1 MRVIDRQK
9 QLQRMVSLIES
20 SFPLC
25 DDVKNAFL
33 QIPRD
38 IFMPSG
44 MTNFAYNID
53 AIPIGANQFI
63 SSPLSVA
70 KMTQY
75 LDIDKNCD
83 NILEIG
89 CGSGYQAAILSYLF
103 RRVFSIER
111 IDRLRQEAI
120 SRFKQLAI
128 MNINTKLDDGQNGWE
143 RFAPFDRILFS
154 ASLKKIPQKIIDQL
168 SNNGMIVAPIINDD
182 GTQAITRFIKTY
194 GGLSVL
200 DRKDTCLFVKIRD
213 NVE

>member
-1 MRVIDRQK
+1 MVGINQQK
-9 QLQRMVSLIES
+9 QLQRMVALIES
-20 SFPLC
+20 SFPIR
-25 DDVKNAFL
+25 DDIKNAFL
-33 QIPRD
+33 QIPRN

-44 MTNFAYNID
+44 MTNFSYNID

-89 CGSGYQAAILSYLF
+89 CGSGYQAAILSHLF

-120 SRFKQLAI
+120 ARFKQLSI

-154 ASLKKIPQKIIDQL
+154 ASLKNIPQKIIEQL
-168 SNNGMIVAPIINDD
+168 SNNGMIVAPIINND
-182 GTQAITRFIKTY
+182 GTQTITRFIKSY
-194 GGLSVL
+194 GGLSIL
-200 DRKDTCLFVKIRD
+200 DRKDPCLFVQIRD

>member
-1 MRVIDRQK
+1 MRELERQK
-9 QLQRMVSLIES
+9 QLQKMLDLIES

-25 DDVKNAFL
+25 DNVRNAFL

-75 LDIDKNCD
+75 LEIDKSCD

-89 CGSGYQAAILSYLF
+89 CGSGYQAAILSCLF

-111 IDRLRQEAI
+111 IDRLREEAI
-120 SRFKQLAI
+120 ARFKQLSI

-154 ASLKKIPQKIIDQL
+154 ASLKEIPVKIINQL
-168 SNNGMIVAPIINDD
+168 ANNGMIVAPIINDD
-182 GTQAITRFIKTY
+182 GTQSITRFIKSY

-200 DRKDTCLFVKIRD
+200 DRKDSCLFVKVRD